1 MRDHA
6 AEQRLAAMRFTRRGL
21 LLGLGQAA
29 VFGALAS
36 RLYQVQVLEGAVVAA
51 RAEDNRTR
59 EYPVAA
65 VRGRILDATGQPLV
79 TNREVFRA
87 ILHPQRG
94 TTSEA
99 ATARSLAALF
109 ARLAPILGL
118 SDDDQDRL
126 AFKAW
131 RSRREPLVIADGLT
145 FEQAAAIQVN
155 GPDLPGI
162 TVEPQW
168 QRSYQALSG
177 RPGEAM
183 AHLVG
188 YVGALDK
195 RALDDAPVLRLA
207 ATRVGKTGV
216 EAGMEIDLRGV
227 AGTVVV
233 EVDARGRHVRRLAE
247 TRPLPGRDV
256 TLSVDIA
263 LQSAVMERLSREAN
277 PGAVVALDIATGEVL
292 VMASAP
298 SFDPSTMTGPQSKA
312 VWHALNTDK
321 RRPLVNRCIAGQYP
335 PGSTF
340 KMVTAL
346 AALEDNALT
355 TKEKIECWGDV
366 TYSGHVF
373 RCWNRRGHI
382 ASDLH
387 KALRESCDCYFY
399 EAARRVGM
407 DKIALMARK
416 LGLGQTYEAGI
427 AQQKAGLIPTPAWKR
442 QINRKTG
449 WLIGETVLS
458 GIGQGY
464 VLTTPLQLAVMT
476 ARLASGRVVMP
487 SLVRRPPGDPPPD
500 FAALDIAASSLAAVR
515 RGMAAVVNEAGG
527 TGQAADLD
535 DGHTLVAG
543 KTGTSQVSRLS
554 AERDRTVALK
564 THERDHA
571 VFVAYTQDRTHVSA
585 TASPS
590 APKYAVAVLLE
601 HAGGGGAQAGPM
613 VRDVLTLLSKHERRL
628 ASPAPAPAAEGGA
641 PAQSVPQARDQSL
654 PGPG

>member
-1 MRDHA
+1 MRDHD
-6 AEQRLAAMRFTRRGL
+6 AEQRQAALQFTRRGL
-21 LLGLGQAA
+21 VLGLGQAA

-36 RLYQVQVLEGAVVAA
+36 RLYQVQVLEGAVIAA

-59 EYPVAA
+59 QFPVAA
-65 VRGRILDATGQPLV
+65 VRGRILDATGLPLA

-87 ILHPQRG
+87 ILQPQRNV
-94 TTSEA
+94 TSEA
-99 ATARSLAALF
+99 ATARSLATLF
-109 ARLAPILGL
+109 ARVAPLLGL
-118 SDDDQDRL
+118 SEEDQDRL
-126 AFKAW
+126 VVKAW
-131 RSRREPLVIADGLT
+131 RSRREPFVIADGLT
-145 FEQAAAIQVN
+145 FEQAAAVQVN

-162 TVEPQW
+162 SAEPQW

-177 RPGEAM
+177 RNGEAM

-195 RALDDAPVLRLA
+195 RALDDTPVLRLA
-207 ATRVGKTGV
+207 GTRVGKTGV
-216 EAGMEIDLRGV
+216 EAGMEADLRGV
-227 AGTVVV
+227 PGTVVV
-233 EVDARGRHVRRLAE
+233 EVDARGRHVRRLGE

-256 TLSVDIA
+256 TLSVDVA

-277 PGAVVALDIATGEVL
+277 PGAVVALEIATGEVL
-292 VMASAP
+292 VMASTP
-298 SFDPSTMTGPQSKA
+298 TFDPARMTGPQSKA

-366 TYSGHVF
+366 TYAGHMF
-373 RCWNRRGHI
+373 RCWNRKGHI

-407 DKIALMARK
+407 DKIALMAKK

-476 ARLASGRVVMP
+476 ARIASGRVVMP
-487 SLVRRPPGDPPPD
+487 TLVRRPAGDPPPA
-500 FAALDIAASSLAAVR
+500 FAALDIAATSLAAVR

-571 VFVAYTQDRTHVSA
+571 VFVAYTQDRTHGPA
-585 TASPS
+585 APPP

-613 VRDVLTLLSKHERRL
+613 VRDVLALLAKHERRPAL
-628 ASPAPAPAAEGGA
+628 PAFAPDADGPPPAP
-641 PAQSVPQARDQSL
+641 SVPQAREQSL